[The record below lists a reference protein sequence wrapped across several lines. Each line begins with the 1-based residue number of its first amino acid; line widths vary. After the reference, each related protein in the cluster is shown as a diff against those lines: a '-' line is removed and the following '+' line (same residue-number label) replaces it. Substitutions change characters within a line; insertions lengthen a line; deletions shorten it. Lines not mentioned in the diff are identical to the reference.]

1 MKIWT
6 GNYWLLTKNNDEDD
20 DDCDDDDA
28 LVHESTPW
36 LSLRQLAIESAG
48 PFVNNPCWDS
58 PRSDRCLLIFL
69 NMMMVVVMM
78 MVVMMVVVMIVAVM
92 MVVVMMA
99 KIRVMVTTITP
110 APWPLPC
117 IILDEEYTYDY
128 KDDGGDDDNYYE
140 GRFWRVLACRLWN
153 LYENDDNMM
162 LTMKTMPKGWDTEW
176 HARKSCPTWTSTMGH
191 CSDLGRCVLCVCKNL
206 AWQAK
211 DRSSQHHNQIT
222 ISFKSYS
229 PFNFRYIN
237 WKILNC
243 LSAQDGPTTYFME
256 LLVLFRRCIELFFWH
271 DDWIPKN
278 CAVDS

>member
-1 MKIWT
+1 MTFFHFGTENGEGQLK
-6 GNYWLLTKNNDEDD
+6 KNT
-20 DDCDDDDA
+20 
-28 LVHESTPW
+28 L
-36 LSLRQLAIESAG
+36 
-48 PFVNNPCWDS
+48 
-58 PRSDRCLLIFL
+58 
-69 NMMMVVVMM
+69 
-78 MVVMMVVVMIVAVM
+78 
-92 MVVVMMA
+92 
-99 KIRVMVTTITP
+99 
-110 APWPLPC
+110 
-117 IILDEEYTYDY
+117 YDY
-128 KDDGGDDDNYYE
+128 KDDGGDDDNFYE

-222 ISFKSYS
+222 ISSSHILLLISGTSTKKFK
-229 PFNFRYIN
+229 
-237 WKILNC
+237 
-243 LSAQDGPTTYFME
+243 
-256 LLVLFRRCIELFFWH
+256 LFVSSRWTNNIFYGAAGVFHALHWTIFWH

>member
-1 MKIWT
+1 M
-6 GNYWLLTKNNDEDD
+6 
-20 DDCDDDDA
+20 
-28 LVHESTPW
+28 
-36 LSLRQLAIESAG
+36 
-48 PFVNNPCWDS
+48 
-58 PRSDRCLLIFL
+58 
-69 NMMMVVVMM
+69 
-78 MVVMMVVVMIVAVM
+78 
-92 MVVVMMA
+92 
-99 KIRVMVTTITP
+99 VMVTTITP

-117 IILDEEYTYDY
+117 IILDEKYVYDY

-191 CSDLGRCVLCVCKNL
+191 CSDLGHCVLCVCKNL

-256 LLVLFRRCIELFFWH
+256 LLVFFMRCIELFFWH

-278 CAVDS
+278 CALDS